1 MEKVSGFTPSSGEL
15 ISHLDSMRN
24 NKEDMAKEDV
34 PSMKKNRDLN
44 SSPYSHAE
52 AASMISSRV
61 PINSFSRDENKTA
74 IWMNDPPIYGS
85 SKVPSTMA
93 ENVQTETKRLRDQ
106 IIKNRQMTPQT
117 MKEGHRNDFMFSA
130 PSQ

>member
-24 NKEDMAKEDV
+24 NKEDMVKEDAL
-34 PSMKKNRDLN
+34 PMKKKLSSDLKT
-44 SSPYSHAE
+44 SPYSQAE

-61 PINSFSRDENKTA
+61 PINSFSRDESKTA

-85 SKVPSTMA
+85 SKEPSAMPDTIQA
-93 ENVQTETKRLRDQ
+93 ETKRLREQ
-106 IIKNRQMTPQT
+106 IM
-117 MKEGHRNDFMFSA
+117 
-130 PSQ
+130 